1 MGRRSRLRDPT
12 ELMKALMKPT
22 VTVCG
27 LGPGDVELVTQQTRA
42 AIAAAD
48 PAASFVRTRRHPSAT
63 LMAHAHA
70 FDAVYDSGD
79 ELDEVYRR
87 IADDLVTAAT
97 SHGQALYA
105 VPGSPLVLE
114 RAVRYL
120 RDRDEVD
127 VQLLPAVS
135 FLDASW
141 AELAID
147 PVEAGVRLIDGHT
160 FATSAAGQTGPLLV
174 AHAHAPWV
182 LSDIKLAIDAGP
194 EQRVIVLQRLGTE
207 DATTFELAWPELD
220 RSFEPD
226 HLTSL
231 YLPDVAAPAAASLQR
246 SVELM
251 HRLRQDCPWDAE
263 QTHASLRK
271 YLLEETYEVMEAID
285 EVERGEPF
293 GYEHLEEE
301 LGDLWFQILFH
312 AELAAEAGHFTVAD
326 VAGTSHDKLV
336 GRHPHVFGD
345 VAATDAASVARNW
358 EAIKKA
364 EKGRTSVMEGIP
376 VALPALAYAEKVV
389 KKAAK
394 LGMPLPDEI
403 SSEMISNAEQAAAAL
418 LRVVAAGHR
427 NDLDLEGAL
436 RTATDRARRRF
447 EALERE
453 AAANDQSIVAA
464 DSWLLG

>member
-1 MGRRSRLRDPT
+1 
-12 ELMKALMKPT
+12 MKPT

-27 LGPGDVELVTQQTRA
+27 LGPGGVDLVTDQTKN
-42 AIAAAD
+42 AIAVA
-48 PAASFVRTRRHPSAT
+48 PPSASFVRTRRHPSAS
-63 LMAHAHA
+63 LMAHGQS

-79 ELDEVYRR
+79 ELDAVYRR
-87 IADDLVTAAT
+87 IADEVVAAAL
-97 SHGQALYA
+97 SHGEALYA

-120 RDRDEVD
+120 RSRDEIEVR
-127 VQLLPAVS
+127 LLPAVS

-141 AELAID
+141 AELAVD
-147 PVEAGVRLIDGHT
+147 PVEAGVRLVDGHT
-160 FATSAAGQTGPLLV
+160 FATSAAGQSGPLLV

-194 EQRVIVLQRLGTE
+194 EQRVVVLQRLGTPE
-207 DATTFELAWPELD
+207 ASVFELAWPELD

-231 YLPDVAAPAAASLQR
+231 YLPDVAAPAAASLQQ

-271 YLLEETYEVMEAID
+271 YLLEEAYEVMEAID
-285 EVERGEPF
+285 EVERGEPL

-326 VAGTSHDKLV
+326 VATTSDNKLV

-345 VAATDAASVARNW
+345 VVAKDAAAVAENW
-358 EAIKKA
+358 EAIKKV
-364 EKGRTSVMEGIP
+364 EKGRSSVMEGIP
-376 VALPALAYAEKVV
+376 GALPALAYAEKVV
-389 KKAAK
+389 KKAVK
-394 LGMPLPDEI
+394 FGMPLPDDEPAGEPSI
-403 SSEMISNAEQAAAAL
+403 LSAEEAATAL
-418 LRVVAAGHR
+418 LRIVAVGHR

-436 RTATDRARRRF
+436 RTATDRARGRF
-447 EALERE
+447 EALERT
-453 AAANDQSIVAA
+453 AAANDQPIVAA
-464 DSWLLG
+464 SAWLLG

>member
-1 MGRRSRLRDPT
+1 
-12 ELMKALMKPT
+12 MKPV

-27 LGPGDVELVTQQTRA
+27 LGPGDVDLVTEQTRA
-42 AIAAAD
+42 AVEAAK
-48 PAASFVRTRRHPSAT
+48 PEASFVRTMRHPSAS
-63 LMAHAHA
+63 LMEHAQS
-70 FDAVYDSGD
+70 FDSIYDRGEELDAVYRLIAD
-79 ELDEVYRR
+79 ELV
-87 IADDLVTAAT
+87 AAALA
-97 SHGQALYA
+97 HGEALYA

-120 RDRDEVD
+120 RSREEVD
-127 VQLLPAVS
+127 VRLLPAVS

-141 AELAID
+141 AELGVD

-194 EQRVIVLQRLGTE
+194 EQRVIVLQRLGTA

-231 YLPDVAAPAAASLQR
+231 YLPEVVAPAAASLQR

-326 VAGTSHDKLV
+326 VAATSHDKLV

-345 VAATDAASVARNW
+345 VAATDAAAVARNW
-358 EAIKKA
+358 EAIKQA
-364 EKGRTSVMEGIP
+364 EKGRASVMEGIP

-389 KKAAK
+389 KKASKFGAT
-394 LGMPLPDEI
+394 LPEPI
-403 SSEMISNAEQAAAAL
+403 AGEPIHSEEQAAAAL
-418 LRVVAAGHR
+418 LHVVAAGHR
-427 NDLDLEGAL
+427 LDLDLEGLL
-436 RTATDRARRRF
+436 RTATDNARRRF
-447 EALERE
+447 ETLERE
-453 AAANDQSIVAA
+453 AAANDQTIVAA
-464 DSWLLG
+464 DAWLLG

>member
-1 MGRRSRLRDPT
+1 
-12 ELMKALMKPT
+12 MKPI

-27 LGPGDVELVTQQTRA
+27 LGPGDVELVTDQTKN
-42 AIAAAD
+42 AIAAAS
-48 PAASFVRTRRHPSAT
+48 PEASFVRTRRHPAAV
-63 LMAHAHA
+63 LMDHAQS

-79 ELDEVYRR
+79 DLDSVYRQ
-87 IADDLVTAAT
+87 IADDLVAAAVA
-97 SHGQALYA
+97 HGGALYA

-120 RDRDEVD
+120 RARDEIEVL
-127 VQLLPAVS
+127 LLPAVS

-141 AELAID
+141 AELAVD

-194 EQRVIVLQRLGTE
+194 EQRVVVLQRLGTA
-207 DATTFELAWPELD
+207 DAKVFELAWPELD

-251 HRLRQDCPWDAE
+251 QRLRQDCPWDAE

-326 VAGTSHDKLV
+326 VATTSHDKLV

-345 VAATDAASVARNW
+345 VVAGDAASVARNW
-358 EAIKKA
+358 ESIKQT
-364 EKGRTSVMEGIP
+364 EKGRASVMDGIP

-394 LGMPLPDEI
+394 FGMPLPVDDANAP
-403 SSEMISNAEQAAAAL
+403 ISNEADAAAAL

-427 NDLDLEGAL
+427 NDFDLEGVL
-436 RTATDRARRRF
+436 RSATDQARRRF
-447 EALERE
+447 EVLERE
-453 AAANDQSIVAA
+453 AAATDQSIVTA
-464 DSWLLG
+464 DAWLLG

>member
-1 MGRRSRLRDPT
+1 
-12 ELMKALMKPT
+12 MKPT

-27 LGPGDVELVTQQTRA
+27 LGPGDGDLVTDQTRR
-42 AIAAAD
+42 AIEAAD
-48 PAASFVRTRRHPSAT
+48 PNASFVRTRRHPSAT
-63 LMAHAHA
+63 LMAHARS
-70 FDAVYDSGD
+70 FDDVYDSGE
-79 ELDEVYRR
+79 ELDAVYRR
-87 IADDLVTAAT
+87 IAEELVAAA
-97 SHGQALYA
+97 SAEGHALYA

-120 RDRDEVD
+120 RASDD
-127 VQLLPAVS
+127 VQVELLPAVS

-141 AELAID
+141 AALAVD

-160 FATSAAGQTGPLLV
+160 FATSAAGLSGPLLV

-194 EQRVIVLQRLGTE
+194 EQRVVVLQRLGTPE
-207 DATTFELAWPELD
+207 ASVFELPWPELD

-231 YLPDVAAPAAASLQR
+231 YLPDVAVPAASALQR

-251 HRLRQDCPWDAE
+251 HRLREDCPWDAE
-263 QTHASLRK
+263 QTHGSLKK

-285 EVERGEPF
+285 EIERGEPS
-293 GYEHLEEE
+293 GHEHLEEE

-312 AELAAEAGHFTVAD
+312 SELAAEAGYFSVAD
-326 VAGTSHDKLV
+326 VATTSHDKLV

-345 VAATDAASVARNW
+345 AAADDAAAVARNW

-376 VALPALAYAEKVV
+376 LALPAMAYAEKVV

-394 LGMPLPDEI
+394 FGAPLPDDHLDLTIE
-403 SSEMISNAEQAAAAL
+403 SEDDAADAL

-427 NDLDLEGAL
+427 LDLDLEGVL
-436 RTATDRARRRF
+436 RAATHRARARF

-453 AAANDQSIVAA
+453 AAASDQSIVAA
-464 DSWLLG
+464 DAWLLG

>member
-1 MGRRSRLRDPT
+1 
-12 ELMKALMKPT
+12 MKPI

-27 LGPGDVELVTQQTRA
+27 LGPGDVELVTEQTKA
-42 AIAAAD
+42 AIAASS
-48 PAASFVRTRRHPSAT
+48 PATSFVRTRRHPSAS
-63 LMAHAHA
+63 LMERAQS
-70 FDAVYDSGD
+70 FDAVYDSGED
-79 ELDEVYRR
+79 LDAVYRR
-87 IADDLVTAAT
+87 IADDLVAAAT
-97 SHGQALYA
+97 ANGEALYA

-120 RDRDEVD
+120 RSRDEVD
-127 VQLLPAVS
+127 VRLLPAVS

-182 LSDIKLAIDAGP
+182 LSDIKLALDAGD
-194 EQRVIVLQRLGTE
+194 EQRVIVLQRLGTP
-207 DATTFELAWPELD
+207 DATTFELSWPELD

-251 HRLRQDCPWDAE
+251 QRLRQDCPWDAE

-285 EVERGEPF
+285 EVERGEPL

-326 VAGTSHDKLV
+326 VASTSHDKLV

-345 VAATDAASVARNW
+345 VAANDAAAVARNW
-358 EAIKKA
+358 ETIKQA
-364 EKGRTSVMEGIP
+364 EKGRDSVMEGIP
-376 VALPALAYAEKVV
+376 VTLPALAYAEKVV

-394 LGMPLPDEI
+394 FGAPLPERAA
-403 SSEMISNAEQAAAAL
+403 SISNEEEAAMAL
-418 LRVVAAGHR
+418 LRIVAEGHR
-427 NDLDLEGAL
+427 LDLDLEGVL
-436 RTATDRARRRF
+436 RTATDQARRRF
-447 EALERE
+447 EMIERDTAGI
-453 AAANDQSIVAA
+453 AAADA
-464 DSWLLG
+464 WLLG